1 MRRFAAVFM
10 AVLAAVA
17 AGCGDDTAGPTEP
30 TDVGPFSRTEIFAGR
45 LAPGGSAFYSVVSG
59 NAGSVVVTFA
69 SARVIN
75 TSTTLSPTL
84 TIGFGVPRGTDC
96 QTSQT
101 VQASPALQSQ
111 IRATI
116 EPGIYCV
123 RIADS
128 GALSQPIDFAIRMI
142 FPIEPIS
149 TPATTP
155 QTESFNSLL
164 AVGGSSAR
172 SFVVPMAGNYSI
184 TLTGAP
190 TAVGLSVG
198 IPETGSAGCLPMSSL
213 TATANSGTQ
222 FSGGIDPGTYCVR
235 VFDVGGIT
243 APINFSINIVH
254 P

>member
-1 MRRFAAVFM
+1 MFI

-17 AGCGDDTAGPTEP
+17 AGCDETAGPTEP
-30 TDVGPFSRTEIFAGR
+30 TDVGPFSRTEVFAGR
-45 LAPGGSAFYSVVSG
+45 LAPGGTAFYSIASG
-59 NAGSVVVTFA
+59 SAGSAVVTFA
-69 SARVIN
+69 SARVID

-101 VQASPALQSQ
+101 VQASPGLQSQ
-111 IRATI
+111 LRANI

-123 RIADS
+123 RIADT
-128 GALSQPIDFAIRMI
+128 GALSQPIDFAIRLI
-142 FPIEPIS
+142 FPIEPTS

-155 QTESFNSLL
+155 QTEGFNSLL
-164 AVGGSSAR
+164 AVGGTSAR
-172 SFVVPMAGNYSI
+172 SFVVPMAGSYSI

-198 IPETGSAGCLPMSSL
+198 IPESGASGCLPMSTL
-213 TATANSGTQ
+213 TATPNTGAQ
-222 FSGGIDPGTYCVR
+222 FSGQIDPGTYCVR

-243 APINFSINIVH
+243 SSISFSINIVH

>member
-1 MRRFAAVFM
+1 MRRFAAVFI
-10 AVLAAVA
+10 AVLAAMA
-17 AGCGDDTAGPTEP
+17 AGCDETAGPTEP

-45 LAPGGSAFYSVVSG
+45 LAPGGTAFYSVVSG

-84 TIGFGVPRGTDC
+84 TLGFGVPRGTDC

-111 IRATI
+111 IRVSI

-123 RIADS
+123 RIADT
-128 GALSQPIDFAIRMI
+128 GALSQPVDFAIRMI
-142 FPIEPIS
+142 LPVESIS

-155 QTESFNSLL
+155 QTETFNSLL
-164 AVGGSSAR
+164 VVGGSTAR
-172 SFVVPMAGNYSI
+172 SFVVPMAGSYSI

-198 IPETGSAGCLPMSSL
+198 IPESGSSGCLPTSTV

-243 APINFSINIVH
+243 TSINFSINIIH